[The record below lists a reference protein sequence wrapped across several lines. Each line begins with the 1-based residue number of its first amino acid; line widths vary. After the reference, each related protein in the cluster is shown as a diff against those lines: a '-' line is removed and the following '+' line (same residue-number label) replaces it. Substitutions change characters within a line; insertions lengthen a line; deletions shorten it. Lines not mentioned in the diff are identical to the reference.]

1 MWSMFAVLS
10 GSFYTLQGLITRHV
24 LKGNKKDVWAFS
36 FYFSAVGS
44 LIAFPF
50 FLTNFKVA
58 HTWSYWIL
66 MMIVGLLIVA
76 QNLLNFKSA
85 NHLPASVGGAMTK
98 FRLVWILILG
108 VIILKEA
115 LTWQKTF
122 GTVLAVLAGI
132 IILNKA
138 KKIGSVQGLILVFA
152 STIFYA
158 VVIILYKYLFQVF
171 NSQSL
176 TFFIFLIPML
186 INLLIMPNSI
196 NRIVTLAKTDGKFV
210 FLACALGGF
219 ANLAM
224 NYALSIGEASRVLV
238 IIESFLII
246 TLVGEHLVLK
256 EKKHLA
262 IKLIAVILAIM
273 GAVLIR
279 IG

>member
-1 MWSMFAVLS
+1 MWPVFALVS

-24 LKGNKKDVWAFS
+24 LKGNKKDAWAFS
-36 FYFSAVGS
+36 FYFSAVGALIS
-44 LIAFPF
+44 LPF

-58 HTWSYWIL
+58 YTWSYWII
-66 MMIVGLLIVA
+66 MIIVGLLIVS

-98 FRLVWILILG
+98 FRLVWVLVLG
-108 VIILKEA
+108 VIILKES
-115 LTWQKTF
+115 LTWQKTI
-122 GTVLAVLAGI
+122 GTTLAVLAGI
-132 IILNKA
+132 VILNKV
-138 KKIGSVQGLILVFA
+138 KKIGSIEGLILIFS
-152 STIFYA
+152 STFFYA
-158 VVIILYKYLFQVF
+158 IVIILYKYLFQAF

-176 TFFIFLIPML
+176 TFFIFLFPML

-196 NRIVTLAKTDGKFV
+196 NRIVALIKTDGRFV
-210 FLACALGGF
+210 FIACVLGAF

-238 IIESFLII
+238 IIESFLIV
-246 TLVGEHLVLK
+246 TLVGEHLILK
-256 EKKHLA
+256 EKEHLA
-262 IKLIAVILAIM
+262 IKLVAVILAIM